1 MEVILATGFGHK
13 VDLINGKSDELT
25 NASISVFEA
34 MRKGNAE
41 PIVAL
46 LCEFTF
52 SLSCMHDVYN
62 LLEANFPFLWSVL
75 RTIAMRTNN
84 AASYALLED
93 KIAELVEK
101 RLQDISQNEEIV

>member
-25 NASISVFEA
+25 SASISVFEA

-52 SLSCMHDVYN
+52 SLSCMMCII
-62 LLEANFPFLWSVL
+62 FLKQTSHSCGVC
-75 RTIAMRTNN
+75 
-84 AASYALLED
+84 
-93 KIAELVEK
+93 
-101 RLQDISQNEEIV
+101 